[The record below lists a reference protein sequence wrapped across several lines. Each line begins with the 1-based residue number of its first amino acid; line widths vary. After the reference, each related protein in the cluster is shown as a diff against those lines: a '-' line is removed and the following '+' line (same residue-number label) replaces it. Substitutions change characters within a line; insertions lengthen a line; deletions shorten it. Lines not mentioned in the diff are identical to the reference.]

1 MTFKTSTDVAV
12 WDASVF
18 EWSVYHGEMLAG
30 GVYLGADAD
39 VARTRAVAAC
49 KDFLTFWKDAD
60 PDHPIYRQAKAE
72 YAKLQCSPR
81 TARKNGQLPISSGY
95 RKGLIVLDLITRLI
109 GTWVAPFGSV

>member
-1 MTFKTSTDVAV
+1 MTFKTATDVAV

-60 PDHPIYRQAKAE
+60 PEPPPVIRTLVNAYG
-72 YAKLQCSPR
+72 SPTVSVTVTVLVLLFCR
-81 TARKNGQLPISSGY
+81 RSTASRPNATMSIA
-95 RKGLIVLDLITRLI
+95 IAT
-109 GTWVAPFGSV
+109 

>member
-60 PDHPIYRQAKAE
+60 PEPPHLQASQSRVCQAAMFAANLQGKTDNSRLVCKSV
-72 YAKLQCSPR
+72 KL
-81 TARKNGQLPISSGY
+81 LP
-95 RKGLIVLDLITRLI
+95 VL
-109 GTWVAPFGSV
+109 